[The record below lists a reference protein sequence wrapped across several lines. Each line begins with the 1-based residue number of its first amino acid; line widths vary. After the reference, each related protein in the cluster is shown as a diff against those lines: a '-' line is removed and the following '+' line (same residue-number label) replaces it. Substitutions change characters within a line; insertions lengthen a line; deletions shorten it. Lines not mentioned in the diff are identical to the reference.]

1 MKFNQYKQ
9 VEEEYKI
16 GGGNAGFMK
25 LEEGENNVRIVS
37 EFEVR
42 GIHQF
47 KNEKGRFES
56 HVCVGK
62 AKGCIYCSAGSKI
75 TVKYL
80 GWVIDLKDDKF
91 KLLEIGHTIFKQL
104 GEFQNDPDYIFDSI
118 PDYNVKIKRTGK
130 GLDTEYQVI
139 PSPKRNTLP
148 EEKLA
153 EVAKLKSIADII
165 KAMKEKELNYL
176 QEKYPNG
183 KIEQKEEIPVI
194 EEGTESMFPSHVEE
208 ADGIDVKDIPF

>member
-1 MKFNQYKQ
+1 MKFNEYKQ
-9 VEEEYKI
+9 VEDQYKI

-47 KNEKGRFES
+47 KNEKGKFES
-56 HVCVGK
+56 RVCIGK
-62 AKGCIYCSAGSKI
+62 AKGCVYCNADSKI

-80 GWVIDLKDDKF
+80 GWVIDTKDGKF

-104 GEFQNDPDYIFDSI
+104 GEFQNDPDYTFESI
-118 PDYNVKIKRTGK
+118 PDYNIKIKRSGK

-139 PSPKRNTLP
+139 PSPKRSALEKDTL
-148 EEKLA
+148 E
-153 EVAKLKSIADII
+153 EVAKLRPIAEII
-165 KAMKEKELNYL
+165 KAMKEKELKYL
-176 QEKYPNG
+176 QENYPTG
-183 KIEQKEEIPVI
+183 KIEENIPVI
-194 EEGTESMFPSHVEE
+194 EEGNESIFPNDKAE
-208 ADGIDVKDIPF
+208 DIDVKDIPF